1 LIVNLVFGS
10 VKGEASFTP
19 AEMKEQKHK
28 ENRNLY
34 KQSEIYRKALDLFVK
49 KGYDATSMSMIAK
62 ALRMSKANLY
72 YYCSSKEN
80 LLYQIHLD
88 DLQRRFI
95 PILEEAEKLPDP
107 KDRIAFFLQKFT
119 LMCTSS
125 PASRVFVHEIR
136 SLKKGHQNEIK
147 SIWRRG
153 YELVRGAI
161 VELQHS
167 GKARKFRESF
177 LSFLGTGMV
186 FWIVYWWDYSR
197 QANAQELS
205 DSLAQIF
212 LKGLLYP
219 ANEQN

>member
-1 LIVNLVFGS
+1 
-10 VKGEASFTP
+10 
-19 AEMKEQKHK
+19 
-28 ENRNLY
+28 
-34 KQSEIYRKALDLFVK
+34 
-49 KGYDATSMSMIAK
+49 MSMIAR

-95 PILEEAEKLPDP
+95 PILDEAEKLPDP

-136 SLKKGHQNEIK
+136 SLKKDHQNEIK

-161 VELQHS
+161 VELQQS

-186 FWIVYWWDYSR
+186 FWIVYWWDYDR

-205 DSLAQIF
+205 DSLVQIF
-212 LKGLLYP
+212 LKGLLYS